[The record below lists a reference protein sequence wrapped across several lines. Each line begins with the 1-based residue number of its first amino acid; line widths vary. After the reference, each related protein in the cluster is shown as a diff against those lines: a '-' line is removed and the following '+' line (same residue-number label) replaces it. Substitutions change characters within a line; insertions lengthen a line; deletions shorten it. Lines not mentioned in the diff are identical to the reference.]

1 MPSNMRVHLAAA
13 GLLALIATVI
23 VVFWTY
29 PRLLV
34 YLLLVIVAVLAYG
47 ALYLILAAWMDPK
60 KADASEPAAAP
71 SRPARVE
78 APRRAQSSE
87 EPPDVAG
94 ASEPAAS
101 PSVPARVEA
110 PASPEE
116 PPKRP
121 KKARKKRAKR
131 TRPKRKARPDTDT

>member
-78 APRRAQSSE
+78 APA
-87 EPPDVAG
+87 PPDEAN
-94 ASEPAAS
+94 ASAPAAS
-101 PSVPARVEA
+101 PSEPVGVEA
-110 PASPEE
+110 PASPE
-116 PPKRP
+116 RP
-121 KKARKKRAKR
+121 KKARKKRAKKTR
-131 TRPKRKARPDTDT
+131 TKRKARPDTDT

>member
-60 KADASEPAAAP
+60 KA
-71 SRPARVE
+71 
-78 APRRAQSSE
+78 
-87 EPPDVAG
+87 G

-101 PSVPARVEA
+101 PSDPTRVEA

-121 KKARKKRAKR
+121 KKARKKRAKKTR
-131 TRPKRKARPDTDT
+131 TKRKARPDTDT